1 MSDTE
6 GPSER
11 GAAGTPS
18 TEQPLKRGRGRPR
31 KPQEPSGPP
40 LPKKPRGR
48 PKGSKNKGPSRAG
61 PKKVEPQGQKK
72 PRGRPR
78 KWPQQAEQQRGPKGC
93 FFIAGAQC
101 NVNAPHTLLFPEELP
116 GTLSESVGL
125 HAKKTTRDVGA
136 IRGRTSESCC

>member
-61 PKKVEPQGQKK
+61 LKKAEPQGQKK

-78 KWPQQAEQQRGPKGC
+78 KWPQQAEQQRGPKERSQHTQLV
-93 FFIAGAQC
+93 FTESQAFTHRQM
-101 NVNAPHTLLFPEELP
+101 PHETS
-116 GTLSESVGL
+116 TTT
-125 HAKKTTRDVGA
+125 ATKT
-136 IRGRTSESCC
+136 RT